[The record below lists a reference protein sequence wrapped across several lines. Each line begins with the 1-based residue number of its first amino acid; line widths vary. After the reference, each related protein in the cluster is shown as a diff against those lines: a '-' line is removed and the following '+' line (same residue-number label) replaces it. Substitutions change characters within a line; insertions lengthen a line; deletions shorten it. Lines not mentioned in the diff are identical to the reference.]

1 MPTLLPYEVV
11 NKLSCSL
18 EAISKHYKICE
29 ENSMSSAALLK
40 HPVTYMTTEMSN
52 LAAFPPGPALFGPN
66 PYFTGRGRVGEP
78 ISPFFNVAMP
88 NQPYAPL
95 DFTGYQYGNLPF
107 TESKWAIFVR
117 ISWQSW
123 IFTSLHLMVR
133 VCRSLHCSALRG
145 VCYYQFVLREAIVRC
160 ASSFVCLLHV
170 ESLHTATR
178 PR

>member
-1 MPTLLPYEVV
+1 
-11 NKLSCSL
+11 
-18 EAISKHYKICE
+18 
-29 ENSMSSAALLK
+29 MSSAALLK

-107 TESKWAIFVR
+107 TESK
-117 ISWQSW
+117 
-123 IFTSLHLMVR
+123 
-133 VCRSLHCSALRG
+133 
-145 VCYYQFVLREAIVRC
+145 
-160 ASSFVCLLHV
+160 
-170 ESLHTATR
+170 
-178 PR
+178 